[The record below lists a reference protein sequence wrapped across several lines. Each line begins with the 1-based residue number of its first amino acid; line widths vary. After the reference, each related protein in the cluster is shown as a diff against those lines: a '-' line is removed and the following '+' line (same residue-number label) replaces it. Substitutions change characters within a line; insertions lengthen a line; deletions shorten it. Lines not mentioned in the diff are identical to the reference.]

1 MHRYSPEE
9 VTAKMRDFANRNW
22 ETGESTTNR
31 RERGLWVF
39 RGASEGRIVA
49 QSTNNVTYDHI
60 RHLIGVMVQDRT
72 NTVHINCAKT
82 LPTCNKI

>member
-1 MHRYSPEE
+1 MRDMSPQE

-22 ETGESTTNR
+22 ETGEPTRRNR
-31 RERGLWVF
+31 EKGLWVF

-60 RHLIGVMVQDRT
+60 RHLIRVMVQDRT

-82 LPTCNKI
+82 LATCN